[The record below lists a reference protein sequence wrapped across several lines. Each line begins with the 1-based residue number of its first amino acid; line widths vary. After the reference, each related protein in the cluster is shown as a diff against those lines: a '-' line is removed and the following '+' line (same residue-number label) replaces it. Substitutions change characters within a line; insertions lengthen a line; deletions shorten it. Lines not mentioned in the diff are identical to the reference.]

1 MRHLR
6 KSRRGNNF
14 ARGAAS
20 RDCEHIL
27 ALLAACGRGHPK
39 AREYEQQTRDIRS

>member
-1 MRHLR
+1 MLYLR
-6 KSRRGNNF
+6 ESPRGANSARRG
-14 ARGAAS
+14 APK
-20 RDCEHIL
+20 DCDDIL